1 MVHDVAVFVV
11 TTLIAFLFGLVGKVI
26 LDAKAQR
33 GATKS
38 LLRTE
43 MVKAYYKYKEFGKM
57 PYYVKESWYE
67 DYEAYKKL
75 KGNSFIEDL
84 KLEIDGW
91 EIE

>member
-11 TTLIAFLFGLVGKVI
+11 TTLITLLFGLVGKVI
-26 LDAKAQR
+26 VDAKAQR
-33 GATKS
+33 SATKS

-43 MVKAYYKYKEFGKM
+43 MVKAYYKYREYRKM
-57 PYYVKESWYE
+57 PYYIKRSWYE